1 MDKNRK
7 AIRSI
12 AKMAMLLALLIV
24 SSYISINTGVLKF
37 TLQLLVIF
45 IIGLCSTMLE
55 SVIIVSLYII
65 LGVLGLP
72 IFANF
77 GGGFAYLLSPTFG
90 FVYSFLIGVMVMQV
104 IKNAFRKIQKYKIL
118 EYTLMCLACLFV
130 VYLIGLI
137 HFYFVYNYYLDKSS
151 TFGNAIMLTVVPY
164 IPFDILKMVVAIIT
178 KLTIDKIYE
187 HKVSKVQ

>member
-12 AKMAMLLALLIV
+12 AKMAMLLALLVV

-164 IPFDILKMVVAIIT
+164 IPFDILKIVVAIIT

>member
-137 HFYFVYNYYLDKSS
+137 HFYFVYNYYLDKSY

>member
-90 FVYSFLIGVMVMQV
+90 FVYSFLIGVMVMQI
-104 IKNAFRKIQKYKIL
+104 IKNAFKKIQKYKIL

>member
-164 IPFDILKMVVAIIT
+164 IPFDILKIVVAIIT

>member
-151 TFGNAIMLTVVPY
+151 TFGNTIMLTVVPY

>member
-90 FVYSFLIGVMVMQV
+90 FVYSFLIGVMVMQI
-104 IKNAFRKIQKYKIL
+104 IKNAFKKIQKYKIL

-164 IPFDILKMVVAIIT
+164 IPFDILKIVVAIIT

>member
-77 GGGFAYLLSPTFG
+77 GGGFA
-90 FVYSFLIGVMVMQV
+90 
-104 IKNAFRKIQKYKIL
+104 
-118 EYTLMCLACLFV
+118 
-130 VYLIGLI
+130 
-137 HFYFVYNYYLDKSS
+137 
-151 TFGNAIMLTVVPY
+151 
-164 IPFDILKMVVAIIT
+164 
-178 KLTIDKIYE
+178 
-187 HKVSKVQ
+187 